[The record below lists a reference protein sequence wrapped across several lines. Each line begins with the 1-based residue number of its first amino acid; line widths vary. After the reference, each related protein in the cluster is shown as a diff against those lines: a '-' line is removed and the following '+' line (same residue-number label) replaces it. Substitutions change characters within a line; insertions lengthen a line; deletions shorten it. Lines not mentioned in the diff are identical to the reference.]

1 MAIAQAHARD
11 GEASRGPLHGIPIAI
26 KDVIDTCDLPTEMG
40 SPIFAGHQPRI
51 DAVVVPS

>member
-1 MAIAQAHARD
+1 
-11 GEASRGPLHGIPIAI
+11 
-26 KDVIDTCDLPTEMG
+26 VIDTCDLPTEMG